1 VETVVAPNMDVVK
14 RGVLIRSTRK
24 FGNELGGMSA
34 GRNLSQSS
42 TLLIVTTGVVGTP
55 KMVFTNM
62 IMTFHVNKTA
72 NQPPMSSKATRGYKS
87 VDLTNPRRGYG
98 KPYVV
103 IA

>member
-1 VETVVAPNMDVVK
+1 MDVIR
-14 RGVLIRSTRK
+14 RGVLIGSTRK
-24 FGNELGGMSA
+24 LGSELGGISA

-42 TLLIVTTGVVGTP
+42 TLPIITTRVVGTP

-62 IMTFHVNKTA
+62 IMTFHVNRTT
-72 NQPPMSSKATRGYKS
+72 NRPLMNSKATRGYRN
-87 VDLTNPRRGYG
+87 VDLANPRRGYG